1 MGILNKIKKVIFTG
15 IALYLV
21 VVGIILVAAFSVSFL
36 TEDVGKGAQ
45 NNVTETNGQEIKAS
59 VMITGEDEIEEV
71 SCFKLEL
78 YGAGHTVT
86 ITNSNVRHIK
96 LIGNDNTVYYPKRA
110 CPVIEESGFNNTFIL
125 Y

>member
-1 MGILNKIKKVIFTG
+1 MGILNKIKKLIFTG

-21 VVGIILVAAFSVSFL
+21 VVGIVIIAAFSVSFL
-36 TEDVGKGAQ
+36 TGDVGKGAQ

-59 VMITGEDEIEEV
+59 VMITGYDEVEEV

-78 YGAGHTVT
+78 YGTNHTVT
-86 ITNSNVRHIK
+86 ITNSNVRDIK

-110 CPVIEESGFNNTFIL
+110 YPIIEESGFNNTFIL